1 MNSRIYPGVY
11 IGNTETFRTTAE
23 LAGIAVI
30 THYWRRI
37 FVTVIA
43 KKHNNIKSQKVA
55 KHQICSSSVIRIN
68 QY

>member
-30 THYWRRI
+30 TDYWRWT
-37 FVTVIA
+37 FVPVIA
-43 KKHNNIKSQKVA
+43 KSITILNHRRLQNTKFVL
-55 KHQICSSSVIRIN
+55 VLL
-68 QY
+68 

>member
-11 IGNTETFRTTAE
+11 IGDNETFGTTAE
-23 LAGIAVI
+23 PAGIAII
-30 THYWRRI
+30 THYWRKI

-55 KHQICSSSVIRIN
+55 KH
-68 QY
+68 

>member
-1 MNSRIYPGVY
+1 MNSRIYLGVY
-11 IGNTETFRTTAE
+11 IGNTETFRSTAE

-43 KKHNNIKSQKVA
+43 KSITILNHRRLQNTKFVL
-55 KHQICSSSVIRIN
+55 VLL
-68 QY
+68 